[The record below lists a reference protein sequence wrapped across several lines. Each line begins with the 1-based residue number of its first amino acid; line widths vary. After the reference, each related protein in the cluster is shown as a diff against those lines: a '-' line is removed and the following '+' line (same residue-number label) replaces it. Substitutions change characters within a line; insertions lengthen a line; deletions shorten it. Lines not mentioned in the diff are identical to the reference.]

1 MCVKRVAVEAQ
12 GSVQAYI
19 YIYTYVYIYISKSC
33 SSRSCLSS
41 VSSITTAAEL
51 N

>member
-19 YIYTYVYIYISKSC
+19 YIYTHIYTYIY
-33 SSRSCLSS
+33 RSHVVPGAACLRS
-41 VSSITTAAEL
+41 VVSQLRPS
-51 N
+51 

>member
-19 YIYTYVYIYISKSC
+19 YIYTHIYIY
-33 SSRSCLSS
+33 RSHVVPGAACLRS
-41 VSSITTAAEL
+41 VLSQLRPS
-51 N
+51 